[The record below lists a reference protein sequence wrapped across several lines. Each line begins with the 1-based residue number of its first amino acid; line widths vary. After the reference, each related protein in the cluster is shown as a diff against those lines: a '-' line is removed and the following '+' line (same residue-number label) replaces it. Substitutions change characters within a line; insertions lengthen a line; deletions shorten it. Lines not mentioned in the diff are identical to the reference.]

1 MENSFEMLLISCEI
15 SLDLNWS
22 KNCVIVATTVGDQG
36 ATFSVTDIKL
46 CVPVVTWSTQDNAK
60 LLK

>member
-1 MENSFEMLLISCEI
+1 MLLISCEI

-46 CVPVVTWSTQDNAK
+46 CVPVVTWSTQDYAK